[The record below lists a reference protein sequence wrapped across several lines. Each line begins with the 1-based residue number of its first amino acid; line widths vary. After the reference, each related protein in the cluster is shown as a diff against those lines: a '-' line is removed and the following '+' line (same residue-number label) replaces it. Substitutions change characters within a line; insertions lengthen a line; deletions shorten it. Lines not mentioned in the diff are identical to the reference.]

1 MLRGVSFTVG
11 AGEAYGLVG
20 ESGCG
25 KSTTAL
31 AVVRYL
37 PRNGRVRGGSIRVAG
52 TDMLALS
59 RERLRQMRADRLS
72 MVYQNPADA
81 LNPSMKVG
89 VQVAEVFR
97 VAGVSGGEARS
108 RPREALVPRADRRPR
123 AGARRATRTSSPAA
137 CSSAS

>member
-1 MLRGVSFTVG
+1 MSAAATPAPALELEELDVAYAVRGVERAVLRGVSFSVG

-52 TDMLALS
+52 SDVLGLS
-59 RERLRQMRADRLS
+59 REQLRQLR
-72 MVYQNPADA
+72 
-81 LNPSMKVG
+81 
-89 VQVAEVFR
+89 
-97 VAGVSGGEARS
+97 ARS
-108 RPREALVPRADRRPR
+108 GSRWS
-123 AGARRATRTSSPAA
+123 TRTRRTR
-137 CSSAS
+137 